1 MFRSKNSGSGPMA
14 TSADSSSKVG
24 AGQKSPN
31 ELPVI
36 EQNKRPFVRPFEDH
50 FPKSLDPSQ
59 PVTVSTTMYEP
70 QPEPEVKPDPE
81 PKIPETKPSKK
92 SKKILLKSTNL
103 VENVKVVD
111 DSVNNANNNNN
122 SILDKKVCWIDLAA
136 AL

>member
-1 MFRSKNSGSGPMA
+1 MA
-14 TSADSSSKVG
+14 TSADSSSSSKVG
-24 AGQKSPN
+24 VGQKSPN
-31 ELPVI
+31 ELPAV

-50 FPKSLDPSQ
+50 FPKSSDSSQ
-59 PVTVSTTMYEP
+59 LVTVSTTMYEP

-81 PKIPETKPSKK
+81 TKIPETKPSKK

-111 DSVNNANNNNN
+111 DSVNSVNNANNNNN